1 MKIID
6 HYPENGDPQEDPN
19 LRSLLEHI
27 DNLLSEEYLFESP
40 FRGNM
45 GSTSEVDPAD
55 FDLNVDDIG
64 LEDDFDLS
72 KNLTEFVGTIRKEDT
87 GTCESGCKK
96 SIKTGVGAL
105 LLCALFPF
113 ILFSIMWWGGNSYKN
128 KDIKITYVMPQQE
141 DSAGVLKNS
150 STTSY
155 NAHSSISNNKG
166 SFCQEGYF
174 SIDHQSLL
182 QSGNR
187 NPEDREHHEYSTKIL
202 TYDWLI
208 ILYGVILTLV
218 FSATVIVIV
227 IYLRKREDKEREDCK
242 LFFEHQNKMINE
254 YASYLYSIK
263 RIRIQQC
270 ETLLSLKQQHAL
282 QQLDFQQREMDM
294 RQKEQD
300 NAWKHKE
307 NHLNAVKEHLSN
319 LHFEMNSN
327 KNLEKNS
334 EKNPDM
340 HQNTDRDAK
349 IQGQTG
355 NLNINN
361 IIT

>member
-19 LRSLLEHI
+19 LRSLLEHS

-40 FRGNM
+40 FRGNT

-72 KNLTEFVGTIRKEDT
+72 NDLTEFVSKIRKEDT
-87 GTCESGCKK
+87 GKCENGCKSK
-96 SIKTGVGAL
+96 CLPWLIIFFLFVGAL
-105 LLCALFPF
+105 APF
-113 ILFSIMWWGGNSYKN
+113 VVFSIMWWNER
-128 KDIKITYVMPQQE
+128 TYNDKETACGILAQE
-141 DSAGVLKNS
+141 DSNRVVSNNSKKYYDLFYFVMHDGDSITLIDDMQLNQHRYYKNS
-150 STTSY
+150 GRS
-155 NAHSSISNNKG
+155 NGFGACGKESSKV
-166 SFCQEGYF
+166 
-174 SIDHQSLL
+174 
-182 QSGNR
+182 
-187 NPEDREHHEYSTKIL
+187 L
-202 TYDWLI
+202 TYDWLLILFGI
-208 ILYGVILTLV
+208 ILSLALIATL
-218 FSATVIVIV
+218 IVLAYHI
-227 IYLRKREDKEREDCK
+227 RKKNDLEHEDCRM
-242 LFFEHQNKMINE
+242 FFEHQNKMVND
-254 YASYLYSIK
+254 YANYLYSVK

-327 KNLEKNS
+327 KNLEKKFRKKSGHAS
-334 EKNPDM
+334 EY
-340 HQNTDRDAK
+340 
-349 IQGQTG
+349 
-355 NLNINN
+355 
-361 IIT
+361 